1 MPSFPTFARSILLMI
16 KTSMA
21 IQNRTLAARIRDY
34 GVLLKLRLSMLVVL
48 SAVLAFLIGS
58 QTVDFSRL
66 WILTLG
72 GFLVTGASNGLNQIF
87 EHHTDKIMLRTR
99 MRPLPDRR
107 MSGKEAW
114 IVSLSAGV
122 AGLLLLFVFINI
134 KSGLLGL
141 FALLSYAFIYTP
153 LKKATP
159 FSVFVGAFPGAV
171 PTLLGWVAATNRFS
185 YEGWI
190 LFAIQ
195 FMWQFPHFWAI
206 AWKLYDDYKSAGF
219 EMLPSGGK
227 NHSSAMQTV
236 IYTFTLIP
244 LGLLPYFSGMS
255 GIISAIIISL
265 AGFLFF
271 MQSVRLLKTCSDE
284 AAKKLMFGSFVYLP
298 VVLIALVI
306 DKV

>member
-1 MPSFPTFARSILLMI
+1 MLKQDMTIDHSTSNTRI
-16 KTSMA
+16 K
-21 IQNRTLAARIRDY
+21 DY
-34 GVLLKLRLSMLVVL
+34 AVLLKLRLAMLVVL

-58 QTVDFSRL
+58 SSPVDYSKL

-87 EHHTDKIMLRTR
+87 ERTTDKLMTRTQL
-99 MRPLPDRR
+99 RPLPDNR
-107 MSGKEAW
+107 MSATEAY
-114 IVSLSAGV
+114 IVTIV
-122 AGLLLLFVFINI
+122 AGLAGLILLFAFINF
-134 KSGLLGL
+134 KSGMLGL
-141 FALLSYAFIYTP
+141 FALFSYAFIYTP
-153 LKKATP
+153 LKKITP
-159 FSVFVGAFPGAV
+159 FSVFVGAFPGAI
-171 PTLLGWVAATNRFS
+171 PTLLGWVAATNSFS

-206 AWKLYDDYKSAGF
+206 AWRQYDDYKKAGF

-244 LGLLPYFSGMS
+244 IGLLPYIVGMS
-255 GIISAIIISL
+255 GIISAIIITI
-265 AGFLFF
+265 AGILFF

-298 VVLIALVI
+298 VVLIAMVL
-306 DKV
+306 DKL

>member
-1 MPSFPTFARSILLMI
+1 MTIENSTSNTRI
-16 KTSMA
+16 K
-21 IQNRTLAARIRDY
+21 DY
-34 GVLLKLRLSMLVVL
+34 AVLLKLRLAMLVVL

-58 QTVDFSRL
+58 SSPVDYTKL

-87 EHHTDKIMLRTR
+87 ERSTDKLMTRTQL
-99 MRPLPDRR
+99 RPLPDSR
-107 MSGKEAW
+107 MSVTEAY
-114 IVSLSAGV
+114 IVTIITGL
-122 AGLLLLFVFINI
+122 AGLILLFVFINF

-153 LKKATP
+153 LKKITP
-159 FSVFVGAFPGAV
+159 FSVFVGAFPGAI
-171 PTLLGWVAATNRFS
+171 PTLLGWVAATDSFS
-185 YEGWI
+185 YQGWI
-190 LFAIQ
+190 LFALQ

-206 AWKLYDDYKSAGF
+206 AWKQYDDYKKAGF

-244 LGLLPYFSGMS
+244 IGLLPYMVGMS
-255 GIISAIIISL
+255 GILSATVITV
-265 AGFLFF
+265 AGILFF
-271 MQSVRLLKTCSDE
+271 MQSIRLLKTCSDE

-298 VVLIALVI
+298 VVLIALVL
-306 DKV
+306 DKL